1 VQRTRIAGLVKA
13 IDNAAAILYNIASSV
28 ARDQEMNNHK
38 LVIYH
43 NPRCSKSRET
53 LQLLED
59 RELNPE
65 IINYLDEP
73 PSAQELKKIIALLG
87 VTARDLMRTT
97 ESVYRDADLDDDS
110 LSDEE
115 IIEAIC
121 EYPALLQR
129 PIVVFGDRAVIG
141 RPPARVLDIVA

>member
-1 VQRTRIAGLVKA
+1 MS
-13 IDNAAAILYNIASSV
+13 ID
-28 ARDQEMNNHK
+28 K
-38 LVIYH
+38 LAIYH

-59 RELNPE
+59 RHIDLE
-65 IINYLDEP
+65 IIDYLEDP
-73 PSAQELKKIIALLG
+73 PTPEELKRIVAMLG
-87 VTARDLMRTT
+87 VTARDLLRTT
-97 ESVYRDADLDDDS
+97 EQVYKDADLDDDS

-129 PIVVFGDRAVIG
+129 PIVVAGDRAVIG
-141 RPPARVLDIVA
+141 RPPSKVLEIIA

>member
-1 VQRTRIAGLVKA
+1 MST
-13 IDNAAAILYNIASSV
+13 D
-28 ARDQEMNNHK
+28 K
-38 LVIYH
+38 LVIYY

-59 RELNPE
+59 RQIVLE
-65 IINYLDEP
+65 IIDYLEDP
-73 PSAQELKKIIALLG
+73 PTPEELTRIVEMLG
-87 VTARDLMRTT
+87 VTARDLLRTT
-97 ESVYRDADLDDDS
+97 EPVYKDAELDDDS

-129 PIVVFGDRAVIG
+129 PIVIAGDRAVIG
-141 RPPARVLDIVA
+141 RPPSKVLEIIA